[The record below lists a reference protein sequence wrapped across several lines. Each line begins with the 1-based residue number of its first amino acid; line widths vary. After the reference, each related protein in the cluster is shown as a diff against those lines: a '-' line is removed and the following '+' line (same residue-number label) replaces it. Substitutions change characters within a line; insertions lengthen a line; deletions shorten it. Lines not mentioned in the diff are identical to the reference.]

1 MPPWRA
7 GSGAEEVSYLCGQRD
22 SAPLRRTSAGL
33 CVQVLGCGRGEGR
46 LPKSALR
53 PWMLTAASAR
63 AAGVSMRNGQGNTAT
78 VRPDSPSQGL
88 SG

>member
-1 MPPWRA
+1 MRA
-7 GSGAEEVSYLCGQRD
+7 AGLSV
-22 SAPLRRTSAGL
+22 PLRRASAGL